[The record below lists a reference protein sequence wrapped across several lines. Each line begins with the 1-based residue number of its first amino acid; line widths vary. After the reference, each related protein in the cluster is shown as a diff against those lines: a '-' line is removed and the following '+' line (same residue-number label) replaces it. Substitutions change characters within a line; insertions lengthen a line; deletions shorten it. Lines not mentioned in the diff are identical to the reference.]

1 MRIDVENIR
10 RWADEIRPMTDDE
23 ETFLDTLDGQTDAVE
38 ILDRLV
44 LQRAFAQSAH
54 NAAKDT
60 AALFTARAQRQ
71 VEKID
76 RITEILGE
84 IMDAMGS
91 EKVTLPIATVTRTK
105 PRAKVE
111 ILDESEIPSQLMRV
125 KSSPDLTAIKAQ
137 LDAGENVPG
146 AIITQGQPGISV
158 RIK

>member
-10 RWADEIRPMTDDE
+10 RWADEIRPMTDDD

-44 LQRAFAQSAH
+44 MQRAFAQSAH
-54 NAAKDT
+54 SAAKDT

-71 VEKID
+71 AERLD
-76 RITEILGE
+76 RITRILGE
-84 IMDAMGS
+84 IMDAIGS

-105 PRAKVE
+105 PRSKVE

-125 KSSPDLTAIKAQ
+125 RASPDLTAIKAQ

-146 AIITQGQPGISV
+146 AIITQGYPGISV